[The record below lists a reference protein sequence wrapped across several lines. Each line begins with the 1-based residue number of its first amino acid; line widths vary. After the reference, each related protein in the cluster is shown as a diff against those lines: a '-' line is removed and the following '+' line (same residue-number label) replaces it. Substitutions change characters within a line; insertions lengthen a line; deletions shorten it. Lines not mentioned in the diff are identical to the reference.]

1 MMDEK
6 LNELISHVN
15 SEWAQSLAH
24 ANQKIAHLIMDNKRL
39 LEENEEVKRELSRF
53 NNQKPSE

>member
-1 MMDEK
+1 MDEK

-39 LEENEEVKRELSRF
+39 LEENEEVKRELNRL
-53 NNQKPSE
+53 NDHKPSE

>member
-1 MMDEK
+1 MDEK
-6 LNELISHVN
+6 INELISHVN

-39 LEENEEVKRELSRF
+39 LEESEEVKREL
-53 NNQKPSE
+53 NQLKDQKFSE